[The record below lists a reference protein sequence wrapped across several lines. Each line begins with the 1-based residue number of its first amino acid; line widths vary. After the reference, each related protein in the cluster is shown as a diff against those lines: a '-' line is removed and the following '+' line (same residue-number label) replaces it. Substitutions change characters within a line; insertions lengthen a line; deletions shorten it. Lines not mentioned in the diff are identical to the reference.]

1 MIAEEKLNER
11 LVRHY
16 SDKDV
21 KLKQVETG
29 ILYDEAVDL
38 IPCEYTYEE
47 TAIPIERDD
56 LADTINALH
65 ILGVE

>member
-1 MIAEEKLNER
+1 MIIEEKLNER

-29 ILYDEAVDL
+29 HLYDEAVDL
-38 IPCEYTYEE
+38 LPCEYTYDE
-47 TAIPIERDD
+47 TEIPIEQDE
-56 LADTINALH
+56 LADAINALN